1 MAKLTPEQL
10 ESRRAK
16 KAAALAE
23 ANEKSAADH
32 RLFQEEQMRDIRK
45 HVPAYTF
52 AVGDLVMLRFGGK
65 MTVTQVFDDG
75 LFYEVESD
83 WVEPATECTRE
94 KHYTGR
100 SLYHWC
106 DLQPL
111 RTRDDSRQP
120 MSRFDETRLH
130 FSQRTMDGLIMCY
143 YRWNLDMSPVYQR
156 GNVWT
161 QTEKE
166 LLIESIFEN
175 RDIGKFVIVM
185 RPFSEDRS
193 APNAEILD
201 GKQRLTTLIE
211 FYENRFE
218 YRGVLFNDLHWR
230 DQLHFERYMINW
242 AELNEK
248 TTQRQKYEYFLKLN
262 VAGVPQSKDHIQ
274 HVQTLLDV
282 ENAK

>member
-10 ESRRAK
+10 EARRAN
-16 KAAALAE
+16 KAAKE
-23 ANEKSAADH
+23 AADAVVAQAE
-32 RLFQEEQMRDIRK
+32 RRVWDIEQMRDTRAHK
-45 HVPAYTF
+45 PAYTF
-52 AVGDLVMLRFGGK
+52 SVGDLVMMRNGGK
-65 MTVTQVFDDG
+65 MTVLEVFDGG
-75 LFYEVESD
+75 LFYEVKSD
-83 WVEPATECTRE
+83 WFEPAGECTKE
-94 KHYTGR
+94 KHHNSTG
-100 SLYHWC
+100 LWYWH
-106 DLQPL
+106 DLQPF
-111 RTRDDSRQP
+111 RIEDKTRVP
-120 MSRFDETRLH
+120 MSKFDESRLT

-143 YRWNLDMSPVYQR
+143 YRWRLDMSPVYQR

-161 QTEKE
+161 HSQKE

-175 RDIGKFVIVM
+175 RDIGKFVIIM
-185 RPFSEDRS
+185 RPFSEDRN
-193 APNAEILD
+193 APHAEILD

-218 YRGVLFNDLHWR
+218 YNGVLFNDLHWR
-230 DQLHFERYMINW
+230 DQIHFERYMINW